1 MAEPINYAP
10 GVTLSMSVSDMDQG
24 IAWYEEVLGF
34 KLLYR
39 MDHLG
44 WCELESSVKDVNVG
58 LSVTETPNP
67 GGAVPTFGVADIE
80 DAKAWLESKRVK
92 IDGEVIQIEEM
103 VRLLSFYDPDDNALM
118 FFQMLEGND

>member
-10 GVTLSMSVSDMDQG
+10 GVTLSMSVSDMDRG
-24 IAWYEEVLGF
+24 IAWYEDVLGF
-34 KLLYR
+34 RLLYR

-80 DAKAWLESKRVK
+80 AAKAWLESRGVK

>member
-10 GVTLSMSVSDMDQG
+10 GVTLSMSVSDMDRG

-103 VRLLSFYDPDDNALM
+103 VRLLSFYDLDDNALM

>member
-1 MAEPINYAP
+1 MAEPIKYAP
-10 GVTLSMSVSDMDQG
+10 GLTVSISVSDMDRG
-24 IAWYEEVLGF
+24 IAWYEDVLGY

-58 LSVTETPNP
+58 LSVTEEPNP
-67 GGAVPTFGVADIE
+67 GGAVPTFGVADIYA
-80 DAKAWLESKRVK
+80 AKTWLESKGVK
-92 IDGEVIQIEEM
+92 IDGDVIQIEEM
-103 VRLLSFYDPDDNALM
+103 VKLLSFYDPDDNALM

>member
-10 GVTLSMSVSDMDQG
+10 GVTLSMSVSDMDRG
-24 IAWYEEVLGF
+24 IAWYEDVLGF

>member
-10 GVTLSMSVSDMDQG
+10 GVTLSMSVSDMDRG

-103 VRLLSFYDPDDNALM
+103 VRLLSFYDLDDNALM
-118 FFQMLEGND
+118 FFQMLESND